1 LSKLELACRKAMM
14 SIIITFGRFYQAE
27 EMFKHFSTLGQVA
40 NVHASEFIPMIE
52 QFTDYTLEEA
62 YDLVYKGKIKNL

>member
-1 LSKLELACRKAMM
+1 
-14 SIIITFGRFYQAE
+14 
-27 EMFKHFSTLGQVA
+27 
-40 NVHASEFIPMIE
+40 MIE